1 MPRSAR
7 ASGIPTASPTIR
19 PMLVLD
25 LPEGKVL
32 ELVVLAVGL
41 GGGVEMIVFSMV
53 TTPAGP
59 DETLV

>member
-1 MPRSAR
+1 
-7 ASGIPTASPTIR
+7 
-19 PMLVLD
+19 MLVLD